1 LPIVVSHIK
10 YSLKKGD
17 QPQVEILKE
26 LQAGNDLG
34 VKFIV
39 PEQGEHWKF

>member
-1 LPIVVSHIK
+1 
-10 YSLKKGD
+10 LKKGD